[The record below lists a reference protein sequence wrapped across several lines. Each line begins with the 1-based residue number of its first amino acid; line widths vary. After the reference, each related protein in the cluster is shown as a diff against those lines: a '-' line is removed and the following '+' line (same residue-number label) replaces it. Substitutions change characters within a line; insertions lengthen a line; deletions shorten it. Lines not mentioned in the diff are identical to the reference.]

1 MRDNFA
7 TIILSH
13 GRANRVLTLGALKRA
28 RYEGKVYIVIDNEDT
43 DAAKYKQLYGDKVVQ
58 FDKVQAAQITDIG
71 DNKPE
76 RNVVCFARNKVYEIA
91 RELGLRYI
99 WVLDDDYTAFGTKAT
114 DSEQMYA
121 HDVFIKDIN
130 KYIEIALR
138 FLENSGSNCVAFAQ
152 TGDFIGGIGSIQH
165 FVKRKIMNS
174 FFFDVEKPVRFY
186 GRLNE
191 DLTASVMGSLRG
203 EIYWTLMPVIL
214 RQQQTQKQEGGLT
227 EAYLSVGTYV
237 KSMYSVMYAPACVKL
252 MAMGN
257 KFKRIHHK
265 VNWNR
270 CCPKIL
276 REHE

>member
-1 MRDNFA
+1 MDDFA

-13 GRANRVLTLGALKRA
+13 GRANRVLTLEALSRA
-28 RYEGKVYIVIDNEDT
+28 RYGGKIYIVIDDEDKEA
-43 DAAKYKQLYGDKVVQ
+43 DSYRELYGDRVVQ
-58 FDKVQAAQITDIG
+58 FSKKEAARITDMA

-76 RNVVCFARNKVYEIA
+76 RNVVCFARNKVYDLA
-91 RELGLRYI
+91 RGLGLRYI
-99 WVLDDDYTAFGTKAT
+99 WVLDDDYTVFGTKAT
-114 DSEQMYA
+114 DGERMYA

-130 KYIEIALR
+130 PYINIALR
-138 FLENSGSNCVAFAQ
+138 FLKESGSDCVAFAQ
-152 TGDFIGGIGSIQH
+152 TGDFIGGVDSIKH

-174 FFFDVEKPVRFY
+174 FFFDVQKPVTFY
-186 GRLNE
+186 GRINE
-191 DLTASVMGSLRG
+191 DLTASVMGGLRG
-203 EIYWTLMPVIL
+203 RLFWTLMPVIL

-227 EAYLSVGTYV
+227 EAYLSLGTYV
-237 KSMYSVMYAPACVKL
+237 KSMYSVLYAPSCVKL

-276 REHE
+276 REQR